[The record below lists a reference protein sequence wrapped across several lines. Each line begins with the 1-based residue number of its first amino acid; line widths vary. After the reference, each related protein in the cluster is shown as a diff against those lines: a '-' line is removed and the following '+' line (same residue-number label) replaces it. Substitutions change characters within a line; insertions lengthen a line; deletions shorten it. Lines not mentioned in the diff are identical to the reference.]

1 MIKTAENSNQS
12 FIGVVDDDKSV
23 RESIRR
29 LLATAGFKAKAF
41 ASAEDLLTSGA
52 LEQITCLILDVRMPG
67 LGGIGLQQ
75 KLAGTHWRIPIIFIT
90 AHADEQA
97 RFITMQAGAVDF
109 LYKPFSEDLLLRAV
123 EAALENNQ
131 RQ

>member
-1 MIKTAENSNQS
+1 MISAVEKPEHPL
-12 FIGVVDDDKSV
+12 IGVVDDDKSV

-29 LLATAGFKAKAF
+29 LLATAGFRARAF
-41 ASAEDLLTSGA
+41 ASAEDLLISSD
-52 LEQITCLILDVRMPG
+52 LEQIACLILDVRMPG

-75 KLAGTHWRIPIIFIT
+75 KLAASHWRIPLIFIT

-109 LYKPFSEDLLLRAV
+109 LYKPFSEELLLRAV
-123 EAALENNQ
+123 NAALANRYE
-131 RQ
+131 